1 MKMTKKGWWR
11 RGGQWCQYKCL
22 WYLHLYLYL
31 SVYLYLCVYLY
42 NLYGCVYFYISNSL
56 LITMIL
62 SGVSINASGQI
73 WQVSCYL
80 HWPQSNHSVYYIAFA
95 NTTHCVLCS
104 VCSSHKR
111 LCWPQP
117 NHNTLNMHHCNH
129 SVHNITQCVQYHSVQ
144 EPHYHSVTVYYS
156 RPNTCTLI
164 WSQHLP
170 SAPPPQKTG
179 RIIFLR

>member
-1 MKMTKKGWWR
+1 MV
-11 RGGQWCQYKCL
+11 QIKCL
-22 WYLHLYLYL
+22 GNGLYSLKNSHIPFGMGFQPPPL
-31 SVYLYLCVYLY
+31 RQNSVWTALV
-42 NLYGCVYFYISNSL
+42 SH
-56 LITMIL
+56 
-62 SGVSINASGQI
+62 GVF
-73 WQVSCYL
+73 
-80 HWPQSNHSVYYIAFA
+80 PNHSVYYVAFA
-95 NTTHCVLCS
+95 NTTHCVLWS

-170 SAPPPQKTG
+170 SAPPLQKSG
-179 RIIFLR
+179 HIIFWGKNQQEGDKGWRWR

>member
-104 VCSSHKR
+104 VFCVLCSVFF
-111 LCWPQP
+111 LCVFVCTLETVLRSLCLLYRFCKHYTLCSVFCVFFTQETVLTTAWPQY
-117 NHNTLNMHHCNH
+117 TEDAGHHCT
-129 SVHNITQCVQYHSVQ
+129 SV
-144 EPHYHSVTVYYS
+144 
-156 RPNTCTLI
+156 
-164 WSQHLP
+164 
-170 SAPPPQKTG
+170 
-179 RIIFLR
+179 